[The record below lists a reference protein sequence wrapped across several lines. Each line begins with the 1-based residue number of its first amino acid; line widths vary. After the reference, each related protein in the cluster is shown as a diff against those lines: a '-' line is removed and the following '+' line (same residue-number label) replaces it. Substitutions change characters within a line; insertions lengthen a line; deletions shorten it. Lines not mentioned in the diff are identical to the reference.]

1 MRKVPTAPTLNLL
14 ATCFLLL
21 PATGA
26 AQETGAVSVH
36 WAYSA
41 YFGTGWYR
49 VTGDRDVFVVR
60 MTARWDRSEA
70 SLDSDGKKTL
80 GYHFKIP
87 VSLGLDSFD
96 PDDPLEAAD
105 LDNVT
110 FLSVNPGIAVE
121 IPVNRSWSLRPYASI
136 GYGDELGG
144 SQSAWTY
151 WGGLK
156 SRFSFQAG
164 KLDWHL
170 LNQVGFV
177 GYTPNEGRDD
187 MIWPVMAGLEFDY
200 PVGAPRADGDQT
212 LLHWYGTYTFFG
224 NDLEFT
230 ASPTLDKAIDDQWEI
245 GAAIGRRNSPI
256 PIWFLRFD
264 RLGLGYRTS
273 SNGDLKGITFVFRS
287 FFDE

>member
-1 MRKVPTAPTLNLL
+1 MRKALTAPIPNLV
-14 ATCFLLL
+14 AACLLL
-21 PATGA
+21 LSTAGV
-26 AQETGAVSVH
+26 AQDPGPTSVH

-60 MTARWDRSEA
+60 MTARWHRSEA
-70 SLDSDGKKTL
+70 SVDSDGNRTL
-80 GYHFKIP
+80 GYHFKLP

-96 PDDPLEAAD
+96 TDDPLDAVD

-110 FLSVNPGIAVE
+110 FLSLNPGIDIE
-121 IPVNRSWSLRPYASI
+121 IPVNRTWSLRPYASI

-144 SQSAWTY
+144 SQAAWTY
-151 WGGLK
+151 WAGLK

-170 LNQVGFV
+170 LNQAGVV
-177 GYTPNEGRDD
+177 GYSPNDGPDD
-187 MIWPVMAGLEFDY
+187 TIWPVMAGLEFDY
-200 PVGAPRADGDQT
+200 PLGQSRTDGDQT

-230 ASPTLDKAIDDQWEI
+230 AGQTIDKAIDDQWEV
-245 GAAIGRRNSPI
+245 GVAIGRRNSPI